1 MRSRSNFPRLSNRR
15 AVLVAGAAGLAVTAV
30 GPAAWADDA
39 SEIVRQA
46 REALDKLYAGDDTAR
61 ALGARSRAVLVFPEI
76 TKAGFI
82 VGGENGQGVM
92 FVGPRVAGFFQ
103 ISAGSFGLQ
112 AGAQKY
118 GYALFFLND
127 KAIDYVRSKQGFS
140 IGTGP
145 SVVLVDKGFARS
157 MNTTTLR
164 KDVYAVAFDQRGLMG
179 GLGLQGSK
187 ISEIEPPK

>member
-1 MRSRSNFPRLSNRR
+1 MRSRPRVPLLSSRR
-15 AVLVAGAAGLAVTAV
+15 AVLVGGAAGLAVTVV

-39 SEIVRQA
+39 SEIARQA
-46 REALDKLYAGDDTAR
+46 REALDKLYAEDDTAR

-92 FVGPRVAGFFQ
+92 FVGAKVVGFFQ

-164 KDVYAVAFDQRGLMG
+164 KDVYAVAFNQRGLMG

>member
-1 MRSRSNFPRLSNRR
+1 MRSRPNVPRLSNRR
-15 AVLVAGAAGLAVTAV
+15 AVLVAGAAGLAATFV

-39 SEIVRQA
+39 SEVARQA
-46 REALDKLYAGDDTAR
+46 REALDKLYAEDDTAR

-92 FVGPRVAGFFQ
+92 FAGPKVVGFFQ
-103 ISAGSFGLQ
+103 ISSGSFGLQ

-140 IGTGP
+140 IGSGP

-164 KDVYAVAFDQRGLMG
+164 KDVYAVAFNQRGLMG

-187 ISEIEPPK
+187 ISEIDPPK